1 MLPNTIT
8 MSDKELTRYRV
19 ITQLID
25 KKITA
30 PIAAERLQLTVR
42 HTERLKK
49 KVGEKGAAGLQHGNK
64 GKVSNNK
71 IEQKT
76 KDKAIELVKE
86 KYRDFGPT
94 LAMEKLQEKH
104 NINFSKETLR
114 TFMAEEKLWVPKKRK
129 GATAY
134 HMKRE
139 RKEHYGEMQQF
150 DGSYH
155 DWFEGR
161 SSEKEQCLLVAIDDA
176 TGQLTKATFA
186 EHGGEG
192 IEDVFPF
199 WMDYLKACGAPK
211 ALYIDRFS
219 TYKINNP
226 SVADLNLKTNFERA
240 MKELDINTIT
250 AHSPQAKGRVE
261 RVNKTLQDRLVKEMR
276 LLGISDIETA
286 NTFLS
291 ETFIPKFN
299 ERFGVPAAQEGDV
312 HRPLTERE
320 QEKLPHTF
328 SVKVTRKVN
337 NDFTV
342 MHNTKLYQLTKEQ
355 TVTVCKK
362 DTVVVEKYVDG
373 SIHILHVKRD
383 RYLTYREIAERPKK
397 KMRAVLPAT
406 RKTFKPGPNHPWR
419 KPMRLAKSGA
429 SVFTTH

>member
-1 MLPNTIT
+1 
-8 MSDKELTRYRV
+8 
-19 ITQLID
+19 
-25 KKITA
+25 
-30 PIAAERLQLTVR
+30 
-42 HTERLKK
+42 
-49 KVGEKGAAGLQHGNK
+49 
-64 GKVSNNK
+64 
-71 IEQKT
+71 
-76 KDKAIELVKE
+76 
-86 KYRDFGPT
+86 
-94 LAMEKLQEKH
+94 
-104 NINFSKETLR
+104 
-114 TFMAEEKLWVPKKRK
+114 VPKKRK